1 MRPEPA
7 PGPWPELPLAPWQAT
22 RDALHLWTQIVG
34 KTMLARCYPQNHWWH
49 SALRVSARGLA
60 TPAPLCDGERA
71 VDVELDLVD
80 HVLAVRSAG
89 RSLAMP
95 LGPRSVHSFLDE
107 YLAMVRALGVETD
120 VWPMPCELANPVRL
134 DRDDAVREYDREAAR
149 RFWEVLR
156 RCDGALRELA
166 GAWVGKQSP
175 VQFFWG
181 SFDLASTRFSGRRAP
196 EQPGLD
202 PVTQEAYSHEVIS
215 FGFWPGGVTQT
226 GVEVAEPIVY
236 AYAMPPPEGFRD
248 ARLRS
253 SAARWD
259 DRLGEFL
266 LPYERIRASR
276 DPGAELRAFCED
288 VYAAGAT
295 LGGWDRA
302 ALERR
307 PPASPDRPATA
318 RPDAHPA

>member
-1 MRPEPA
+1 
-7 PGPWPELPLAPWQAT
+7 
-22 RDALHLWTQIVG
+22 
-34 KTMLARCYPQNHWWH
+34 
-49 SALRVSARGLA
+49 
-60 TPAPLCDGERA
+60 
-71 VDVELDLVD
+71 
-80 HVLAVRSAG
+80 
-89 RSLAMP
+89 
-95 LGPRSVHSFLDE
+95 
-107 YLAMVRALGVETD
+107 
-120 VWPMPCELANPVRL
+120 MPCELANPVRL

-236 AYAMPPPEGFRD
+236 AYARGSATRGCGRPRRGGTIASASSSCPTSGS
-248 ARLRS
+248 ARAAIPAPSSAPSARTSTPRARPSADGIARRS
-253 SAARWD
+253 SGDRRPRRIVRRRRARTPTRRRRLSRARRRGPRAAPGRP
-259 DRLGEFL
+259 RG
-266 LPYERIRASR
+266 S
-276 DPGAELRAFCED
+276 DPPRRR
-288 VYAAGAT
+288 AAGAPALRT
-295 LGGWDRA
+295 GPA
-302 ALERR
+302 A
-307 PPASPDRPATA
+307 
-318 RPDAHPA
+318 